1 MQTSEYSP
9 PRPGDPAGPAQG
21 HGRRFSEG
29 STRVVI
35 REALAGAAIL
45 LCVSLLL
52 GPSSPALASWAA
64 HPGWLI
70 VLMLAARYGNLG
82 FLAGTIAVALAAALA
97 PLCAGEGL
105 ESLAQRASST
115 GDIGA
120 AIASVLVGWVASSRQ
135 KRTRAMVSQ
144 LAAATG
150 RARDSEEAVMRV
162 TEAAIALR
170 SRADRTESSLAFLSD
185 IADRMQNAS
194 PCGGAEAALQLALAR
209 TGARAGLVQVA
220 DNGRLRTLASWGAW
234 SLDSLEPP
242 TVHRDRTASAAVEQ
256 GRALRAVDVAEVR
269 VDDSDLAAPLI
280 SRDGRVIGMMA
291 LRGVPYAAM
300 RTASLSDLNTVAR
313 WLSRVLP
320 NEIDA
325 GPVARNQRRADAG

>member
-1 MQTSEYSP
+1 MQTAEYSP

-105 ESLAQRASST
+105 SLIHISEP
-115 GDIGA
+115 
-120 AIASVLVGWVASSRQ
+120 
-135 KRTRAMVSQ
+135 TR
-144 LAAATG
+144 L
-150 RARDSEEAVMRV
+150 
-162 TEAAIALR
+162 
-170 SRADRTESSLAFLSD
+170 LS
-185 IADRMQNAS
+185 
-194 PCGGAEAALQLALAR
+194 
-209 TGARAGLVQVA
+209 
-220 DNGRLRTLASWGAW
+220 
-234 SLDSLEPP
+234 
-242 TVHRDRTASAAVEQ
+242 
-256 GRALRAVDVAEVR
+256 
-269 VDDSDLAAPLI
+269 
-280 SRDGRVIGMMA
+280 
-291 LRGVPYAAM
+291 
-300 RTASLSDLNTVAR
+300 
-313 WLSRVLP
+313 
-320 NEIDA
+320 
-325 GPVARNQRRADAG
+325 